1 MTRLYLNESLEAK
14 RELTLNPDHSHYL
27 ARVLRYQLDDIVNVF
42 NENNGE
48 WQSKVTQIT
57 KKAVVIQIEQQLRLP
72 NPTRPLWLAFAP
84 LKNDAMG
91 FLIEKAT
98 ELGVTHLQPI
108 LTERCNTQRLNLER
122 LQKNAIEA
130 SQQCERLDVPVVLE
144 AVSLVSWDKR
154 ESIEWYV
161 ALERAD
167 AEPIQKV
174 LQQSKTSAW
183 GFIIG
188 PEGGFTSQEVTLFS
202 KDKITPINLGPR
214 ILRAETAAL
223 YVLAIAGSIKDT
235 LTHSNQL

>member
-1 MTRLYLNESLEAK
+1 MTRLYINNILEAK
-14 RELTLNPDHSHYL
+14 RELTLSPDHSHYL

-57 KKAVVIQIEQQLRLP
+57 KKSIVIQIEKQLRQP
-72 NPTRPLWLAFAP
+72 SSTPPLWLAFAP

-130 SQQCERLDVPVVLE
+130 AQQCERLDVPMVLE
-144 AVSLVSWDKR
+144 AVGLQSWEKP

-161 ALERAD
+161 ALERTD

-174 LQQSKTSAW
+174 LRQSKTSAW

-223 YVLAIAGSIKDT
+223 YVLAIAGSIKDAPT
-235 LTHSNQL
+235 RFNPL